1 MRSTGRSAGETSQLD
16 LSAVQPGLEEGL
28 VQPVLPD
35 FQIERALRDAQFLG
49 GQGEVTVATRDRRTD
64 GVALDRFQIDD
75 RRRMCRDGALRD
87 RLSDRGSDLGRKVC
101 EG

>member
-35 FQIERALRDAQFLG
+35 FQVERALRDAQFPG
-49 GQGEVTVATRDRRTD
+49 GQGEVTVAARDRRAD
-64 GVALDRFQIDD
+64 CIALDRFQIGD
-75 RRRMCRDGALRD
+75 RRRMGRVGALRV
-87 RLSDRGSDLGRKVC
+87 RLGDRGSDLRWKV
-101 EG
+101 